1 MKKKAKASSS
11 VLETSK
17 MNEQIVIGI
26 GASAGGLEALQDFF
40 SAMPVDTSL
49 AFVVIQHLSP
59 DYKSL
64 MDELLARH
72 TSIPIQVAGDGMP
85 IRPNN
90 IYLIPPR
97 KNISIFHEKLYL
109 DDQGAKKGL
118 NLPIDIFFRSL
129 ATDKAKH
136 AIGIILSGTGSDGTL
151 GTRAIKEA
159 GGMIMVQDEMT
170 AKFDGMPR
178 SSIATGLVDYI
189 LHPSKMPEALLNYVE
204 HPFIRKSQTR
214 ENILGKDLDTLTK
227 ITLILR
233 DYCGIDFSYYKE
245 NTIIRRLERRVS
257 INRFNTL
264 EEYLVF
270 LSESDKEK
278 DILYREMLIGV
289 TRFFRDAEA
298 FGSLT
303 KNVLAKIDYN
313 PKVGVRVWSVG
324 CSTGEEV
331 YTLAMLFMEYMSS
344 NKIDCDIKIF
354 ATDIDRQ
361 SLDVAGQGFYPDSI
375 VSDIDSALL
384 AKYFIRKE
392 NGYQVNE
399 NVRKIVVFATHNLLK
414 DPPFS
419 KLDLIVCRNLFIYFK
434 PEMQQRILAMF
445 YYALKPSGY
454 LFMGSSE
461 SIGEMS
467 EAFEPVDSKWK
478 LYQGREGYK
487 SPIVRDM
494 PLPRTHS
501 HDAETQFVLRSPIRP
516 APKIDRLLNTT
527 LASFMPPSFIVD
539 ESDNI
544 IHVVN
549 DINPFIELQSGKFSQ
564 NLLSI
569 LKSDLSLFVNNLL
582 RKLKKDKKD
591 VTFENISG
599 VKGFDNKLVKIE
611 GRAINA
617 ENANY
622 YIISFLVDEKKA
634 TKRGKK
640 RTTVD
645 VEVEVGNR
653 VVELEKELQTSRE
666 NLQATVEELETSNE
680 ELQSSNEELIASNEE
695 LQSTNEELQSVNE
708 ELFTVNSEYQ
718 TKIEELTRMTNDL
731 DNLLKNTEVGAL
743 YLDRKLCIRKITP
756 AVTQITNIL
765 PTDIGRPISHISFM
779 HNYKELVD
787 DVNSVVESLQSIDKE
802 ITGTD
807 GKVWQARVRPYRTD
821 YNAVEGIM
829 ITFVDITRLK
839 DYEKSLKQNE
849 QKYRQII
856 ENTEA
861 VAWEYEIETDKWT
874 YVAPQVE
881 KMMGYKPSDW
891 TDLKFWEGN
900 VHPDDREWASLYCAE
915 CTQRGEDHT
924 FEYRFRK
931 RDGNYLWIRDVVSIE
946 MKDGKPHRLRGLMF
960 DITEKKE
967 AEQKLTLSDD
977 IFNYS
982 IDMLAISGFDGYYK
996 TLNPAWEKTLGWS
1009 ADELMAKP
1017 WIEFVHPD
1025 DHKKTLSIK
1034 TELVNGQEIFQFENR
1049 YICKNGKVKWLSW
1062 RSFPYSENRVIFAVA
1077 RDVTLLKQTQRELEH
1092 SRELL
1097 QKTLDNSPLAKTLL
1111 DVEGQIIYANKPA
1124 EKVFGITKKDVEQRT
1139 YGAASWKITGLDGKP
1154 IEPDKLPFAVIKR
1167 TKKNIKD
1174 FRHYIEVPGK
1184 SKVLLSI
1191 FGSPVLTPDGQFD
1204 GAVFSIGVVEK

>member
-1 MKKKAKASSS
+1 M
-11 VLETSK
+11 V
-17 MNEQIVIGI
+17 
-26 GASAGGLEALQDFF
+26 
-40 SAMPVDTSL
+40 
-49 AFVVIQHLSP
+49 
-59 DYKSL
+59 
-64 MDELLARH
+64 
-72 TSIPIQVAGDGMP
+72 
-85 IRPNN
+85 
-90 IYLIPPR
+90 
-97 KNISIFHEKLYL
+97 
-109 DDQGAKKGL
+109 
-118 NLPIDIFFRSL
+118 
-129 ATDKAKH
+129 
-136 AIGIILSGTGSDGTL
+136 
-151 GTRAIKEA
+151 
-159 GGMIMVQDEMT
+159 MVQDEMT

-189 LHPSKMPEALLNYVE
+189 LHPAKMPEALLNYVE
-204 HPFIRKSQTR
+204 HPFIRKSQTG

-331 YTLAMLFMEYMSS
+331 YSLAMLFLEYMSS
-344 NKIDCDIKIF
+344 HKIDCEIKIF

-375 VSDIDSALL
+375 VSDIDQGLL
-384 AKYFIRKE
+384 AKYFTRKE

-478 LYQGREGYK
+478 LYKGREGYK
-487 SPIVRDM
+487 SPIIRDM
-494 PLPRTHS
+494 PLPRTRS
-501 HDAETQFVLRSPIRP
+501 SEAESQFALRSPLRP
-516 APKIDRLLNTT
+516 NPRIDKLLDSA

-539 ESDNI
+539 ENDNI
-544 IHVVN
+544 VHIVN
-549 DINPFIELQSGKFSQ
+549 DINPYIELPSGRFSQ
-564 NLLSI
+564 NLLNI
-569 LKSDLSLFVNNLL
+569 LKRDLSLFVNNIL
-582 RKLKKDKKD
+582 RKVKKDKKD
-591 VTFENISG
+591 VVFENITG
-599 VKGFDNKLVKIE
+599 VKGLEGNSVRID
-611 GRAINA
+611 GRAINIDRIT
-617 ENANY
+617 Y
-622 YIISFLVDEKKA
+622 YIISFTHNEQKLSKRK
-634 TKRGKK
+634 TK
-640 RTTVD
+640 TSTVD
-645 VEVEVGNR
+645 VELEVTSR

-743 YLDRKLCIRKITP
+743 YLDRNLCIRKITP
-756 AVTQITNIL
+756 AVTKIYNIL
-765 PTDIGRPISHISFM
+765 PTDIGRPISHISVM
-779 HNYKELVD
+779 PNYKELVD

-829 ITFVDITRLK
+829 ITFVDITK
-839 DYEKSLKQNE
+839 LKQVENE
-849 QKYRQII
+849 LWFSKERYRQLV
-856 ENTEA
+856 ENA
-861 VAWEYEIETDKWT
+861 YAIAWEYDIKTDKWT

-881 KMMGYKPSDW
+881 EIMGYKPSDW

-900 VHPDDREWASLYCAE
+900 IHPDDREWASLYCAE
-915 CTQRGEDHT
+915 CTQKGEDHT

-931 RDGNYLWIRDVVSIE
+931 KDGNYLWIRDVVSIE
-946 MKDGKPHRLRGLMF
+946 MKDGKPHKLRGLMF

-996 TLNPAWEKTLGWS
+996 TLNPAWERTLGWS
-1009 ADELMAKP
+1009 TDELMAKP

-1025 DHKKTLSIK
+1025 DREKTLTVK
-1034 TELVNGQEIFQFENR
+1034 TELVQGQEIFQFENR
-1049 YICKNGKVKWLSW
+1049 YICKDGTVKWLSW
-1062 RSFPYSENRVIFAVA
+1062 RSFPYTESRVIFAVA
-1077 RDVTLLKQTQRELEH
+1077 RDVTQLKQTLRELNH
-1092 SRELL
+1092 SRELF

-1111 DVEGQIIYANKPA
+1111 DAEGNIIYANGPA
-1124 EKVFGITKKDVEQRT
+1124 EKVFGITKKDVENRT
-1139 YGAASWKITGLDGKP
+1139 YDAASWKITGLDGKP
-1154 IEPDKLPFAVIKR
+1154 IESDRLPFAVIKK
-1167 TKKNIKD
+1167 TGKNIKD
-1174 FRHYIEVPGK
+1174 FRHYIEIPGK

-1191 FGSPVLTPDGQFD
+1191 YGSPVLTPDGQFD
-1204 GAVFSIGVVEK
+1204 GAVFSIGVVE

>member
-1 MKKKAKASSS
+1 MRKTGKA
-11 VLETSK
+11 TSIVGEK
-17 MNEQIVIGI
+17 SKNEQIVIGI

-40 SAMPVDTSL
+40 RAMPSDTNL

-72 TSIPIQVAGDGMP
+72 TSIPIQVAADGMP
-85 IRPNN
+85 ILPNN

-109 DDQGAKKGL
+109 EDNSPKKGL

-129 ATDKAKH
+129 ATDKGKN

-159 GGMIMVQDEMT
+159 GDMIMVQDELS

-214 ENILGKDLDTLTK
+214 ESILGKDLDTLTK

-264 EEYLVF
+264 EEYLIF

-289 TRFFRDAEA
+289 TRFFRDADA
-298 FGSLT
+298 FSSLT
-303 KNVLAKIDYN
+303 KNILSKIQYN

-331 YTLAMLFMEYMSS
+331 YTLAMLFMEYMSK

-361 SLDVAGQGFYPDSI
+361 SLDMAGQGFYPDSI
-375 VSDIDSALL
+375 VSDIDPGLL
-384 AKYFIRKE
+384 AKYFTRKE

-445 YYALKPSGY
+445 YYALKPSAY

-467 EAFEPVDSKWK
+467 EAFEPLDSKWK
-478 LYQGREGYK
+478 MYKGREGYK
-487 SPIVRDM
+487 SPIIRDM

-501 HDAETQFVLRSPIRP
+501 NEAETQFIMRSPLRP
-516 APKIDRLLNTT
+516 IPKIDKLLDNA

-539 ESDNI
+539 ENDNI
-544 IHVVN
+544 MHVVN
-549 DINPFIELQSGKFSQ
+549 DINPFIELQSGRFSQ
-564 NLLSI
+564 NLLGI

-591 VTFENISG
+591 IVFENISG
-599 VKGFDNKLVKIE
+599 VKGLVKKSVKIE
-611 GRAINA
+611 GRAVAVERNS
-617 ENANY
+617 Y
-622 YIISFLVDEKKA
+622 YIISFIIDDKKPA
-634 TKRGKK
+634 KRGVKK
-640 RTTVD
+640 NTVD
-645 VEVEVGNR
+645 VEVSNR
-653 VVELEKELQTSRE
+653 VIDLEKELQTSRE

-743 YLDRKLCIRKITP
+743 YLDRSLCIRKITP
-756 AVTQITNIL
+756 IVTKITNIL
-765 PTDIGRPISHISFM
+765 PTDIGRPISHISVM
-779 HNYKELVD
+779 SNYNDLVND
-787 DVNSVVESLQSIDKE
+787 IDTVVETLQSVDKE
-802 ITGTD
+802 ILADD
-807 GKVWQARVRPYRTD
+807 GRVWQARVRPYRTD

-829 ITFVDITRLK
+829 ITFIDITNLK
-839 DYEKSLKQNE
+839 N
-849 QKYRQII
+849 
-856 ENTEA
+856 
-861 VAWEYEIETDKWT
+861 
-874 YVAPQVE
+874 
-881 KMMGYKPSDW
+881 
-891 TDLKFWEGN
+891 
-900 VHPDDREWASLYCAE
+900 AE
-915 CTQRGEDHT
+915 SE
-924 FEYRFRK
+924 
-931 RDGNYLWIRDVVSIE
+931 
-946 MKDGKPHRLRGLMF
+946 LR
-960 DITEKKE
+960 
-967 AEQKLTLSDD
+967 
-977 IFNYS
+977 YS
-982 IDMLAISGFDGYYK
+982 KDML
-996 TLNPAWEKTLGWS
+996 
-1009 ADELMAKP
+1009 
-1017 WIEFVHPD
+1017 
-1025 DHKKTLSIK
+1025 
-1034 TELVNGQEIFQFENR
+1034 
-1049 YICKNGKVKWLSW
+1049 
-1062 RSFPYSENRVIFAVA
+1062 
-1077 RDVTLLKQTQRELEH
+1077 LKI
-1092 SRELL
+1092 
-1097 QKTLDNSPLAKTLL
+1097 LDNSPLAKTLL
-1111 DVEGQIIYANKPA
+1111 DKDGQIIYANKPA
-1124 EKVFGITKKDVEQRT
+1124 EKIFGITQAD
-1139 YGAASWKITGLDGKP
+1139 I
-1154 IEPDKLPFAVIKR
+1154 IKR
-1167 TKKNIKD
+1167 TYNASLWKATAFDGNPIPAEGLPFSIIKKTGKDIVD
-1174 FRHYIEVPGK
+1174 FRHYVEVPGK

-1191 FGSPVLTPDGQFD
+1191 YGSPVTSQNGTFER
-1204 GAVFSIGVVEK
+1204 AVFSIGVVEG

>member
-1 MKKKAKASSS
+1 MGKRRDVAT
-11 VLETSK
+11 LDNLQNTE
-17 MNEQIVIGI
+17 EQMVIAI

-40 SAMPVDTSL
+40 SAMPTDTNL

-72 TSIPIQVAGDGMP
+72 TSIPIQVASDGMP
-85 IRPNN
+85 IKPNN

-129 ATDKAKH
+129 ATDKGKH

-204 HPFIRKSQTR
+204 HPFIRKSQSK

-264 EEYLVF
+264 EEYLIF

-289 TRFFRDAEA
+289 TRFFRDTEA
-298 FGSLT
+298 FTSLT
-303 KNVLAKIDYN
+303 KNILSQIQYN

-331 YTLAMLFMEYMSS
+331 YTLAMLFMEYMSK
-344 NKIDCDIKIF
+344 NQIDCDIKIF

-375 VSDIDSALL
+375 VSDIDPALL
-384 AKYFIRKE
+384 AKYFTRKE

-445 YYALKPSGY
+445 YYALKPSAY

-467 EAFEPVDSKWK
+467 EAFEAVDSKWK
-478 LYQGREGYK
+478 IYRGREGYK
-487 SPIVRDM
+487 SPIIRDM
-494 PLPRTHS
+494 PLPRSHS
-501 HDAETQFVLRSPIRP
+501 NEFENQFVLRSRLKPNPR
-516 APKIDRLLNTT
+516 IDKLLDSA

-539 ESDNI
+539 ENDNI
-544 IHVVN
+544 VHVVN
-549 DINPFIELQSGKFSQ
+549 DINPFIELQPGRFSQ

-569 LKSDLSLFVNNLL
+569 LKNDLSLFVNNIL
-582 RKLKKDKKD
+582 RKVKKDKKN
-591 VTFENISG
+591 VVFENITG
-599 VKGFDNKLVKIE
+599 VKGLEGNSVRIE
-611 GRAINA
+611 GRSMAIDRNT
-617 ENANY
+617 Y
-622 YIISFLVDEKKA
+622 YIISFSFDEQKTSKGRTKKL
-634 TKRGKK
+634 
-640 RTTVD
+640 TVD
-645 VEVEVGNR
+645 VELEVNNR

-756 AVTQITNIL
+756 AVTKISNIL
-765 PTDIGRPISHISFM
+765 PTDIGRPISHIAFM
-779 HNYKELVD
+779 PNYKDLVD
-787 DVNSVVESLQSIDKE
+787 DVTSVVENLQSIDKE
-802 ITGTD
+802 IAGAD
-807 GKVWQARVRPYRTD
+807 GKIWQASVRPYRTD

-829 ITFVDITRLK
+829 ITFVEVTKLK
-839 DYEKSLKQNE
+839 N
-849 QKYRQII
+849 
-856 ENTEA
+856 A
-861 VAWEYEIETDKWT
+861 
-874 YVAPQVE
+874 
-881 KMMGYKPSDW
+881 
-891 TDLKFWEGN
+891 
-900 VHPDDREWASLYCAE
+900 
-915 CTQRGEDHT
+915 
-924 FEYRFRK
+924 
-931 RDGNYLWIRDVVSIE
+931 
-946 MKDGKPHRLRGLMF
+946 
-960 DITEKKE
+960 
-967 AEQKLTLSDD
+967 
-977 IFNYS
+977 
-982 IDMLAISGFDGYYK
+982 
-996 TLNPAWEKTLGWS
+996 
-1009 ADELMAKP
+1009 
-1017 WIEFVHPD
+1017 
-1025 DHKKTLSIK
+1025 
-1034 TELVNGQEIFQFENR
+1034 
-1049 YICKNGKVKWLSW
+1049 
-1062 RSFPYSENRVIFAVA
+1062 
-1077 RDVTLLKQTQRELEH
+1077 ELELRQ
-1092 SRELL
+1092 SKDLL
-1097 QKTLDNSPLAKTLL
+1097 QRILDNSPLAKTLL
-1111 DVEGQIIYANKPA
+1111 DKNGNIIYANKPA
-1124 EKVFGITKKDVEQRT
+1124 EKIFGITQTEITKRT
-1139 YGAASWKITGLDGKP
+1139 YNATKWEITGLDGKP
-1154 IEPDKLPFAVIKR
+1154 IPSEELPFSIIKR
-1167 TKKNIKD
+1167 TRENIAD
-1174 FRHYIEVPGK
+1174 FRHYIEIPGR

-1191 FGSPVLTPDGQFD
+1191 YGSPVASQNGDFE
-1204 GAVFSIGVVEK
+1204 GAVFSIGVVE

>member
-1 MKKKAKASSS
+1 MGKRRDVAT
-11 VLETSK
+11 LDNLQNTE
-17 MNEQIVIGI
+17 EQVVIAI

-40 SAMPVDTSL
+40 SAMPTDTNL

-72 TSIPIQVAGDGMP
+72 TSIPIQVASDGMP
-85 IRPNN
+85 IKPNN

-129 ATDKAKH
+129 ATDKGKH

-189 LHPSKMPEALLNYVE
+189 LNPSKMPEALLNYVE
-204 HPFIRKSQTR
+204 HPFIRKSQSK

-264 EEYLVF
+264 EEYLIF

-289 TRFFRDAEA
+289 TRFFRDTEA
-298 FGSLT
+298 FTSLT
-303 KNVLAKIDYN
+303 KNILSQIQYN

-331 YTLAMLFMEYMSS
+331 YTLAMLFMEYMSK
-344 NKIDCDIKIF
+344 NQIDCDIKIF

-375 VSDIDSALL
+375 VSDIDPALL
-384 AKYFIRKE
+384 AKYFTRKE

-445 YYALKPSGY
+445 YYALKPSAY

-467 EAFEPVDSKWK
+467 EAFEAVDSKWK
-478 LYQGREGYK
+478 IYRGREGYK
-487 SPIVRDM
+487 SPIIRDM
-494 PLPRTHS
+494 PLPRSHS
-501 HDAETQFVLRSPIRP
+501 NEFENQFVLRSPLKPNPR
-516 APKIDRLLNTT
+516 IDKLLDSA

-539 ESDNI
+539 ENDNI
-544 IHVVN
+544 VHVVN
-549 DINPFIELQSGKFSQ
+549 DINPFIELQPGRFSQ

-569 LKSDLSLFVNNLL
+569 LKNDLSLFVNNIL
-582 RKLKKDKKD
+582 RKVKKDKKN
-591 VTFENISG
+591 VVFENITG
-599 VKGFDNKLVKIE
+599 VKGLEGNSVRIE
-611 GRAINA
+611 GRSMAIDRNT
-617 ENANY
+617 Y
-622 YIISFLVDEKKA
+622 YIISFSFDEQKTSKGRTKKL
-634 TKRGKK
+634 
-640 RTTVD
+640 TVD
-645 VEVEVGNR
+645 VELEVNNR

-756 AVTQITNIL
+756 AVTKISNIL
-765 PTDIGRPISHISFM
+765 PTDIGRPISHIAFM
-779 HNYKELVD
+779 PNYKDLVD
-787 DVNSVVESLQSIDKE
+787 DVTSVVENLQSIDKE
-802 ITGTD
+802 IAGAD
-807 GKVWQARVRPYRTD
+807 GKIWQARVRPYRTD

-829 ITFVDITRLK
+829 ITFVEVTKLK
-839 DYEKSLKQNE
+839 N
-849 QKYRQII
+849 
-856 ENTEA
+856 A
-861 VAWEYEIETDKWT
+861 
-874 YVAPQVE
+874 
-881 KMMGYKPSDW
+881 
-891 TDLKFWEGN
+891 
-900 VHPDDREWASLYCAE
+900 
-915 CTQRGEDHT
+915 
-924 FEYRFRK
+924 
-931 RDGNYLWIRDVVSIE
+931 
-946 MKDGKPHRLRGLMF
+946 
-960 DITEKKE
+960 
-967 AEQKLTLSDD
+967 
-977 IFNYS
+977 
-982 IDMLAISGFDGYYK
+982 
-996 TLNPAWEKTLGWS
+996 
-1009 ADELMAKP
+1009 
-1017 WIEFVHPD
+1017 
-1025 DHKKTLSIK
+1025 
-1034 TELVNGQEIFQFENR
+1034 
-1049 YICKNGKVKWLSW
+1049 
-1062 RSFPYSENRVIFAVA
+1062 
-1077 RDVTLLKQTQRELEH
+1077 ELELRQ
-1092 SRELL
+1092 SKDLL
-1097 QKTLDNSPLAKTLL
+1097 QRILDNSPLAKTLL
-1111 DVEGQIIYANKPA
+1111 DKNGNIIYANKSA
-1124 EKVFGITKKDVEQRT
+1124 EKIFGITQTEITKRT
-1139 YGAASWKITGLDGKP
+1139 YNATKWEITG
-1154 IEPDKLPFAVIKR
+1154 
-1167 TKKNIKD
+1167 
-1174 FRHYIEVPGK
+1174 
-1184 SKVLLSI
+1184 
-1191 FGSPVLTPDGQFD
+1191 
-1204 GAVFSIGVVEK
+1204 

>member
-1 MKKKAKASSS
+1 MKKSGKATSSI
-11 VLETSK
+11 VEQSK
-17 MNEQIVIGI
+17 KNEQIVIGI

-40 SAMPVDTSL
+40 RAMPTTTNL

-72 TSIPIQVAGDGMP
+72 TTIPIQVAADGMP
-85 IRPNN
+85 ILPNN

-97 KNISIFHEKLYL
+97 KNLSIFHEKLFL
-109 DDQGAKKGL
+109 EDHSPKKGL

-129 ATDKAKH
+129 ATDKGKN

-159 GGMIMVQDEMT
+159 GGMIMVQDELS

-214 ENILGKDLDTLTK
+214 ESVLGKDLDTLTK

-278 DILYREMLIGV
+278 DTLYREMLIGV

-298 FGSLT
+298 FTSLT
-303 KNVLAKIDYN
+303 KNILSQIQYN

-331 YTLAMLFMEYMSS
+331 YTLAMLFMEYMSK

-375 VSDIDSALL
+375 VSDIDPALL
-384 AKYFIRKE
+384 AKYFTRKE

-445 YYALKPSGY
+445 YYALKPSAY

-467 EAFEPVDSKWK
+467 EAFEAVDSKWK
-478 LYQGREGYK
+478 MYKGREGYK
-487 SPIVRDM
+487 SPIIRDM
-494 PLPRTHS
+494 PLPRSHS
-501 HDAETQFVLRSPIRP
+501 NEAETQFIMRSPLRP
-516 APKIDRLLNTT
+516 TPKIDKLLDNA

-539 ESDNI
+539 ENDNI

-549 DINPFIELQSGKFSQ
+549 DINPFIELQSGRFSQ

-582 RKLKKDKKD
+582 RKLKKDRKD
-591 VTFENISG
+591 IVFENISG
-599 VKGFDNKLVKIE
+599 VKGLDKKLIRIE
-611 GRAINA
+611 GRAVA
-617 ENANY
+617 VEKVNY
-622 YIISFLVDEKKA
+622 YIVSFFIDERK
-634 TKRGKK
+634 TPKRGVKK
-640 RTTVD
+640 TTVD
-645 VEVEVGNR
+645 VEVEVSNR

-743 YLDRKLCIRKITP
+743 YLDRSLCIRKITP
-756 AVTQITNIL
+756 IVTKITNIL
-765 PTDIGRPISHISFM
+765 PTDIGRPISHIAVM
-779 HNYKELVD
+779 PNYKDLVD
-787 DVNSVVESLQSIDKE
+787 DVNRVVENLQSIDKE
-802 ITGTD
+802 ISGAD

-829 ITFVDITRLK
+829 ITFIDITQLK
-839 DYEKSLKQNE
+839 K
-849 QKYRQII
+849 
-856 ENTEA
+856 
-861 VAWEYEIETDKWT
+861 
-874 YVAPQVE
+874 VE
-881 KMMGYKPSDW
+881 KELRLSDNIFNHSIDMLCIAGFDGYFKTLNPSWERTLGWSTDEILSKPW
-891 TDLKFWEGN
+891 LEF
-900 VHPDDREWASLYCAE
+900 VHPDDRE
-915 CTQRGEDHT
+915 
-924 FEYRFRK
+924 
-931 RDGNYLWIRDVVSIE
+931 V
-946 MKDGKPHRLRGLMF
+946 
-960 DITEKKE
+960 TE
-967 AEQKLTLSDD
+967 
-977 IFNYS
+977 N
-982 IDMLAISGFDGYYK
+982 
-996 TLNPAWEKTLGWS
+996 
-1009 ADELMAKP
+1009 AKYT
-1017 WIEFVHPD
+1017 I
-1025 DHKKTLSIK
+1025 
-1034 TELVNGQEIFQFENR
+1034 VNGQEIYQFENR
-1049 YICKNGKVKWLSW
+1049 YICKDGSIKWLSW
-1062 RSFPYSENRVIFAVA
+1062 NSFPYPKENIMFGVA
-1077 RDVTLLKQTQRELEH
+1077 RDVTLLKQAVKEVKH
-1092 SRELL
+1092 SRDLL
-1097 QKTLDNSPLAKTLL
+1097 QRMLDNSPLAKTLL
-1111 DVEGQIIYANKPA
+1111 DKDGNIIYANKPA
-1124 EKVFGITKKDVEQRT
+1124 EKIFGITQSEITKRT
-1139 YGAASWKITGLDGKP
+1139 YDASKWRITGTDGKP
-1154 IEPDKLPFAVIKR
+1154 IPSEGLPFSIIKR
-1167 TKKNIKD
+1167 TCENITD
-1174 FRHYIEVPGK
+1174 FRHYIEIPGK
-1184 SKVLLSI
+1184 NKVLLSI
-1191 FGSPVLTPDGQFD
+1191 YGSPLASQNGDFEGV
-1204 GAVFSIGVVEK
+1204 VFSIGVVE